1 MHRSGTSLI
10 ATAGIGPIAGKSP
23 FMHPISC
30 CVMQIAVSGVGPSS
44 TLHSFDVQ
52 SGKHAFCTRWS
63 FAANASIGIAGAP
76 GGLKVQSAVVTV
88 PSAIVPSNS
97 FALNFSI
104 SAVFSSSDMDVGA
117 VRFGMESFFLG

>member
-52 SGKHAFCTRWS
+52 SGKHALHPLVICW
-63 FAANASIGIAGAP
+63 NASIGIAGAP